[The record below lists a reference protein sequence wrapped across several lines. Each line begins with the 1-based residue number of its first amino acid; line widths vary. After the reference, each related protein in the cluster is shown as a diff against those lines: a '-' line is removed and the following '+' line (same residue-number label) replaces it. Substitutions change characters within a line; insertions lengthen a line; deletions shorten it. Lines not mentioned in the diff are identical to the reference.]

1 MVNYV
6 QPDDTGQQ
14 DWGGDMLD
22 EITIF
27 TKPGCPFC
35 AAAKDDFRK
44 RGVEFTEHN
53 VLADGEARKRM
64 LALNGGKRAVPTIV
78 EDGRVRV
85 GFNGS

>member
-1 MVNYV
+1 MS
-6 QPDDTGQQ
+6 
-14 DWGGDMLD
+14 D

-35 AAAKDDFRK
+35 AAAKDDFRR
-44 RGVEFTEHN
+44 RGVAFTEHN
-53 VLADGEARKRM
+53 VLADREAQERM

-78 EDGRVRV
+78 EGGRVRL